1 MAMAMSM
8 SMSRSRHLYPAHEPS
23 LVASA
28 PDMLIVACADG
39 FVRTYPATTTTV
51 SMALPICEFETV
63 YPSVTW
69 IGHCAV
75 HDTICTIEKRRG
87 GDTGVVRVYYNWR
100 ATTASKDESAFLS
113 SLEPATPFPASKKCG
128 VPARVYA
135 ASTELSVYRL
145 PIGAA
150 AVAVACCE
158 STGRMVVA
166 SGRGHVSLWEVCTPG
181 GLMYVQCVMV
191 LDTSMQYI
199 LLARSTQNVTICPYR
214 SIRRIP
220 VLRQRYLTTTC
231 SVKSDGKSSFQTT
244 CLPCPIVGLPHEP
257 GPVGA
262 SLSSWPCG
270 HIALILA
277 LQVLHLDTLL
287 DIKQARRGRFRAH
300 LGLPVGLG
308 HYSSP
313 RP

>member
-181 GLMYVQCVMV
+181 GLMYVQFVMV

-199 LLARSTQNVTICPYR
+199 LLARSTRNVTICPYR

-231 SVKSDGKSSFQTT
+231 SVKSDGKSSFHACHAQSRV
-244 CLPCPIVGLPHEP
+244 CRMSLALWAHRSHP

-262 SLSSWPCG
+262 SLSSWPCRCCIWTHCWTSSRPAG
-270 HIALILA
+270 
-277 LQVLHLDTLL
+277 V
-287 DIKQARRGRFRAH
+287 GFRAH